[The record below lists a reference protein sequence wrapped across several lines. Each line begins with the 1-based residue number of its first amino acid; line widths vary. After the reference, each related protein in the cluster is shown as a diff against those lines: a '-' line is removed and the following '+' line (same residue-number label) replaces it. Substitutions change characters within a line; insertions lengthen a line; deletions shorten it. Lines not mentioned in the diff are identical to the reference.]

1 MIRDF
6 YDIDLSGRNSFHV
19 RQRAARLVEFETT
32 DDLTAFFR
40 KGAPAKWTV
49 LAGGNNIL
57 FTQDFDG
64 VLLTPRA
71 ASIDVVAETPDA
83 VAETPDAVAVAVRAE
98 AGVEWDDLVEWA
110 VQHELWGLE
119 NLALIPGKV
128 GAAPVQNIGAYGC
141 EAKDAIRSVEMF
153 CTETFN
159 TLVLNREHCAFGYR
173 DSVFK
178 RSLRGRV
185 IITSVRFALSRTP
198 RPRLEY
204 GDLAAEVEARGGI
217 TLRNIREAVCAIR
230 RAKLPDPAVTGN
242 AGSFFKNPVV
252 GREEAER
259 LSALYPDMPH
269 YPAAD
274 PSQVK
279 LAAGWLIDRAG
290 LKGHSEGRVGIH
302 PRQAL
307 VIINLGG
314 ATGTEIVA
322 FARKVQE
329 QVKKRFGVEIE
340 PEVNIL

>member
-1 MIRDF
+1 MSDTGIF
-6 YDIDLSGRNSFHV
+6 LSLGLLSLLKAICHKTVNQEEHISRKITIFDATLCDGEQSPGASMNTEEKLFIARQLV
-19 RQRAARLVEFETT
+19 RMNVDEQPDCVTVEA
-32 DDLTAFFR
+32 D
-40 KGAPAKWTV
+40 
-49 LAGGNNIL
+49 
-57 FTQDFDG
+57 
-64 VLLTPRA
+64 
-71 ASIDVVAETPDA
+71 
-83 VAETPDAVAVAVRAE
+83 

-119 NLALIPGKV
+119 NLSLIPGKV

-204 GDLAAEVEARGGI
+204 GDLAAAVEARGGI

>member
-83 VAETPDAVAVAVRAE
+83 VAVRAE
-98 AGVEWDDLVEWA
+98 AGVEWDDLVAWA
-110 VQHELWGLE
+110 VERDLWGIE
-119 NLALIPGKV
+119 NLSLIPGKV
-128 GAAPVQNIGAYGC
+128 GAAPVQNIGAYGA
-141 EAKDAIRSVEMF
+141 EAKDAIESVEMF
-153 CTETFN
+153 CTDTCN
-159 TLVLNREHCAFGYR
+159 TLILSREHCAFGYR
-173 DSVFK
+173 ESVFK
-178 RSLRGRV
+178 HALRGRV
-185 IITSVRFALSRTP
+185 VITAVTFRLSRRP
-198 RPRLEY
+198 RPDLGY
-204 GDLAAEVEARGGI
+204 GDLLRETEARGGA

-230 RAKLPDPAVTGN
+230 RSKLPDTAVLGN

-252 GREEAER
+252 EAAVAER
-259 LSALYPDMPH
+259 LRTDYPALPLYPAPEGR
-269 YPAAD
+269 
-274 PSQVK
+274 VK

-290 LKGHSEGRVGIH
+290 MKGYREGSVGVH
-302 PRQAL
+302 ERQAL
-307 VIINLGG
+307 VLVNHGG
-314 ATGTEIVA
+314 ATGGEVLA
-322 FARKVQE
+322 LAHKVQE
-329 QVKKRFGVEIE
+329 AVRAKFGVEIAA
-340 PEVNIL
+340 EVNVL